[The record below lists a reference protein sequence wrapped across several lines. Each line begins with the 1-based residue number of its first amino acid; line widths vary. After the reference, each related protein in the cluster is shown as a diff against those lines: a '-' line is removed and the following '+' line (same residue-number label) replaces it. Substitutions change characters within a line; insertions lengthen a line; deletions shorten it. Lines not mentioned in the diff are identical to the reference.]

1 MNFTLFF
8 ERKKAY
14 VSITSLE
21 ERLAFFSQ
29 HTHKDSIMKYT
40 IGVNLVVAIALIA
53 GNAFGQ
59 TSTAPKTDKQKVSY
73 TIGISL
79 AKDFKARNIEV
90 DPQMLYQGL
99 KDELGGKKLALT
111 EQEMEIVMQ
120 KFQQEMTAKMEKIQK
135 EESVK
140 NRQAGDTYLAQNKKK
155 PGVITLA
162 DGLQY
167 RIIKKGNGPKPTATQ
182 TVKVH
187 YRGTF
192 IDGKEFDSSYK
203 RGEPAEFPVNGVIP
217 GWSEALMLMPVGS
230 KWEVVIPPDL
240 AYGDNGAG
248 AVIPPGSTLVFE
260 VELLEVK

>member
-1 MNFTLFF
+1 MEHSFAVGL
-8 ERKKAY
+8 
-14 VSITSLE
+14 L
-21 ERLAFFSQ
+21 LP
-29 HTHKDSIMKYT
+29 
-40 IGVNLVVAIALIA
+40 ALLMSVTFA
-53 GNAFGQ
+53 Q
-59 TSTAPKTDKQKVSY
+59 KSPAPKTEKQKVSY

-79 AKDFKARNIEV
+79 ARDFKARKIEV
-90 DPQMLYQGL
+90 DPQMILQGL
-99 KDELGGKKLALT
+99 QDELRGKKLQMT
-111 EQEMEIVMQ
+111 DQEMETTMQ
-120 KFQQEMTAKMEKIQK
+120 KFQQEMMAKMEKEQK
-135 EESVK
+135 EESAK
-140 NRQAGDTYLAQNKKK
+140 NRKAGDTFLAENKKK

-167 RIIKKGNGPKPTATQ
+167 RVVKMGTGPKPTAQQ

-203 RGEPAEFPVNGVIP
+203 RGQPVEFPVNGVIR

-230 KWEVVIPPDL
+230 KWELFIPPDL

-248 AVIPPGSTLVFE
+248 GTIPPGATLVFE